1 MLCGVKHDC
10 EMQSEDDFFVRRWIV
25 SIDTGLDEK
34 RRKSEDYCGPIEC
47 ISIKEVPEE
56 HTPGVF
62 VCVPCSLSPQLGVV
76 DGAGEAE
83 GAECTARKEKSLG
96 KQEHTCCLRGE

>member
-1 MLCGVKHDC
+1 MDSVDRH
-10 EMQSEDDFFVRRWIV
+10 WI
-25 SIDTGLDEK
+25 G
-34 RRKSEDYCGPIEC
+34 RK
-47 ISIKEVPEE
+47 KEERVELIVVLLNALLSRKCQRN
-56 HTPGVF
+56 TRLVCL
-62 VCVPCSLSPQLGVV
+62 CVPCSLSPQLGVV